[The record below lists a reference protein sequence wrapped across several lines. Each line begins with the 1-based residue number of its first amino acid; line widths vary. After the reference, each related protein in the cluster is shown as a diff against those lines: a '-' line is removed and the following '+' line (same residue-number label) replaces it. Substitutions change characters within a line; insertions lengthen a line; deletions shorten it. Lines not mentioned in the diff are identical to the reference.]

1 MPAAQM
7 NRPSAP
13 TPIDTQVSERIKS
26 IRVTKGMSQGAV
38 AQELGIVHQQYHKY
52 EAGVL
57 RPSASFLVKL
67 AGVFDCAIEE
77 LFPPELR
84 GENRIELATRLD
96 VLKQELTSLIL
107 NNDNED
113 TLIALRT
120 LLIDTA

>member
-1 MPAAQM
+1 MSVAKLS
-7 NRPSAP
+7 RPSAP

-26 IRVTKGMSQGAV
+26 IRVTMGLSQGAV
-38 AQELGIVHQQYHKY
+38 AQELGIVHQQYQKY

-67 AGVFDCAIEE
+67 SGVFDCAVSE

-84 GENRIELATRLD
+84 GESKIEHATRLD
-96 VLKQELTSLIL
+96 VLRQELSSLIM

-113 TLIALRT
+113 KLIALRT
-120 LLIDTA
+120 LLIESV